1 MAALPPDQEPSVSLS
16 PDGPATVTEVI
27 LPGTALYLHHLLAP
41 HECAAFRQLMD
52 TAGDVTDF
60 GSGERSY
67 QYRKRAVCRQEE
79 AMAALWVRVR
89 KVMEEEGLLGLTEPE
104 GADWEAVG
112 LNEMVRLVSYPPGGK
127 FDRHC
132 DSCFSRSDEERSWW
146 TLNIYLNTVAE
157 EDGGAT
163 VFLEGEQETPVQ
175 PEEGAA
181 LLFFQPNLLHEG
193 RPLLRGEKWLLRSDV
208 MFRRLQPV
216 GREEAEARRLHREAQ
231 HLEVTGRSEQ
241 AWRSYARAFKLW
253 PSLERDPNMG

>member
-1 MAALPPDQEPSVSLS
+1 
-16 PDGPATVTEVI
+16 
-27 LPGTALYLHHLLAP
+27 
-41 HECAAFRQLMD
+41 
-52 TAGDVTDF
+52 
-60 GSGERSY
+60 
-67 QYRKRAVCRQEE
+67 
-79 AMAALWVRVR
+79 MAALWVRVR

-112 LNEMVRLVSYPPGGK
+112 LNEMVRLVSYPP
-127 FDRHC
+127 
-132 DSCFSRSDEERSWW
+132 SCFSRSDEERSWW
-146 TLNIYLNTVAE
+146 TLNIYLNTVAV

-175 PEEGAA
+175 PKEGAA

-231 HLEVTGRSEQ
+231 HLEVTGRSQE

-253 PSLERDPNMG
+253 PPLERDPNMG